1 MSSSISTPLTTIPEF
16 TGERFLPSCSGEI
29 AYEHWHRYAFAR
41 RFVAGRRVL
50 DAACGEGYGSAL
62 LAQTASAVVGLD
74 IDAGVVAAA
83 REAYAQRTNLRFDV
97 ASVTLLPLADRSID
111 VVVSF
116 ETI

>member
-41 RFVAGRRVL
+41 RFVAGKRVL

-62 LAQTASAVVGLD
+62 LAQSAASIVGVD
-74 IDAGVVAAA
+74 IHAGVIGAA
-83 REAYAQRTNLRFDV
+83 REAYAQRANIRFET
-97 ASVTLLPLADRSID
+97 ASVTLL
-111 VVVSF
+111 
-116 ETI
+116 